1 MSHLVHS
8 LSLSL
13 QLTLAHLAMSNHA
26 RVSYQQFNGSIGFLI
41 GYCQSEKKE
50 KGSVSG
56 FINRPGRDERS
67 VRGNVFD
74 WRFGSAQEKLLVF
87 ILHDPNVFK
96 RRAAVAAPLNLQI
109 IDAHRRSL
117 PHILFSALLAE
128 VLLLQQFHIICL
140 NEYTMNTL
148 PKVVF

>member
-1 MSHLVHS
+1 M
-8 LSLSL
+8 
-13 QLTLAHLAMSNHA
+13 
-26 RVSYQQFNGSIGFLI
+26 R
-41 GYCQSEKKE
+41 KKR

-96 RRAAVAAPLNLQI
+96 QRAAVAAPLNLQI